1 MTALKAFV
9 AAVLIGTISAS
20 YAAADEPAA
29 FQAQYPDRD
38 VLNGGA
44 LTPEGRLKRAC
55 PVPRATPVSHSGH
68 SAIPGTCP
76 QPASGTVG
84 AVTDLAECEPKGET
98 CAAAFSADLLQAF
111 FETRPVRGIELRG
124 ASHFLDLGRFERA
137 DHPRR

>member
-44 LTPEGRLKRAC
+44 LTPEGRLKLGLSSREGNAG
-55 PVPRATPVSHSGH
+55 VSLG
-68 SAIPGTCP
+68 AQRYPGYL
-76 QPASGTVG
+76 PAAGTG
-84 AVTDLAECEPKGET
+84 YG
-98 CAAAFSADLLQAF
+98 
-111 FETRPVRGIELRG
+111 
-124 ASHFLDLGRFERA
+124 GRR
-137 DHPRR
+137 DRSR